1 MQVFKLYMKILNK
14 HKGQIIMYVCIFAG
28 LMFGII
34 LPNSGKQE
42 SVNFTESTTKYAIF
56 DYDNSEISKSVGE
69 FLESNHELV
78 EIKDDEKETIQDA
91 MYNQKVACVVRIYEG
106 YEKAF
111 LEGNGSEKLEVYK
124 INGTTKSML
133 LEEDL
138 NGFIKVLK
146 TYVEA
151 DYDIEEAIEHTNK
164 AGETKVEVL
173 LPDGEE
179 IKEQSPSQFFFTYQ
193 PWMFIAMCVCGI
205 TPVLIILDKKIVR
218 ERIQCSSYKFSRMNG
233 EILLGVLA
241 TGFSI
246 CALFAVAGIAIFYKE
261 MSVTQ
266 GILYVINMFCI
277 MAVALAITF
286 LVGKVTTKEQVV
298 SMLANVV
305 SLGMAFLSGVFVPME
320 FLSDTIIKIA
330 HFLPAYWYELAVIE
344 INTYK
349 SDKLYQILGY
359 MGVQLV
365 FALVIVIAGFAV
377 SRKRVL
383 HKGA

>member
-56 DYDNSEISKSVGE
+56 DYDNSELSKSVGE

-78 EIKDDEKETIQDA
+78 AIKDDEKETIQDA

-138 NGFIKVLK
+138 NGFIKVLE

-241 TGFSI
+241 TGFAI

-320 FLSDTIIKIA
+320 LLSDTIIKIA